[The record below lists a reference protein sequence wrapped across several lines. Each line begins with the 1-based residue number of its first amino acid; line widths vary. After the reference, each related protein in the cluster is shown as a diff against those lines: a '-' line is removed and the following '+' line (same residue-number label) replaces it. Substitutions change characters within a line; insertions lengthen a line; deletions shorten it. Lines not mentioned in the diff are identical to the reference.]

1 VKKSVKK
8 SMKKSVKK
16 TSKKVQRS
24 SGKHKRVEAGAR
36 KSSKQ
41 AVKRAASKRPA
52 VNTANRVKL
61 RHSPSRIEQ
70 LRAMLEAK
78 RAEII
83 EAIKLARMDGM
94 DIDRTSF
101 PEVGDLVSAS
111 VEKERAFEHGEA
123 GVNALREIDTA
134 LTKLKEGTYGICEL
148 CGKPVG
154 LKRLKVVPSARLC
167 IKCKAREEASG
178 GLSNRRSNK
187 YGN

>member
-1 VKKSVKK
+1 MKKSVKK

-24 SGKHKRVEAGAR
+24 SGKHKSVGGAR
-36 KSSKQ
+36 KSSRQ

-52 VNTANRVKL
+52 VNTTNRAKP

-134 LTKLKEGTYGICEL
+134 LEKLKEGTYGVCEL

-178 GLSNRRSNK
+178 GSSNRRSNK